1 MIYLCSIEGWVVV
14 LSGIKLKILDV
25 LNIQT
30 YSFIYHK
37 LLYIIRVS
45 NSTKMCGI
53 CFVLSAAPTKN
64 HDLENKNFNSSQ
76 SYLCKNK
83 IEIND
88 KWS

>member
-1 MIYLCSIEGWVVV
+1 M
-14 LSGIKLKILDV
+14 LDV

-53 CFVLSAAPTKN
+53 CFVLGGAPITN
-64 HDLENKNFNSSQ
+64 HDFTNFNFFQ

-83 IEIND
+83 IALNEHIIEN
-88 KWS
+88 KLLLPLSVEPLKIK